1 MKMRWV
7 ALIALGSL
15 TIGMGTASW
24 YWLNFYS
31 QFINSGLTTSLGAD
45 IVTKVSILERIRAG
59 KITEATTLLETLLD
73 IDLISAASLAR
84 EGATFSPNTAR
95 ALAREAKARSLSGY
109 RSIRDDMHN
118 AVQEAFCLVSAA
130 TEAKPPVDIPAG
142 CTTDKVAPSP

>member
-15 TIGMGTASW
+15 TIGMGAASW
-24 YWLNFYS
+24 FWLNFYS
-31 QFINSGLTTSLGAD
+31 QFINSGLTNRLGAD
-45 IVTKVSILERIRAG
+45 IVTKVVVLEHIRTG
-59 KITEATTLLETLLD
+59 KIAEATTLLETLLD
-73 IDLISAASLAR
+73 GDLISAAGLAR
-84 EGATFSPNTAR
+84 EGAKFSPSTAR

-109 RSIRDDMHN
+109 RPIRNDLHN
-118 AVQEAFCLVSAA
+118 AIQEAFCLVSAA